1 MGIDPLDSASIPT
14 SILHHGQ
21 SNEGHEKEGR
31 LCKAC
36 QASRLLWQ
44 DRQDRNRIE
53 EDRPCEEQEWQDCQ
67 QEEEPPWQEV
77 TLDRRSSEGP
87 QGTQDQG
94 FRSYQ
99 EGHSTLQ
106 EGQGALR
113 PVSSESMRNL
123 LQMWGFLR
131 LSSAGATV
139 LESFGI
145 NDKGCTSSQK

>member
-113 PVSSESMRNL
+113 PVSSKSMRNL

-145 NDKGCTSSQK
+145 NNEGCT